1 MPHRVL
7 MPRDVGTVEGVSF
20 VVLAVL
26 VLLVLVATAVVA
38 AVALP
43 NLRSGAQ
50 VLTPQGER
58 VVREARSRL
67 RHTPDA

>member
-1 MPHRVL
+1 
-7 MPRDVGTVEGVSF
+7 
-20 VVLAVL
+20 VVPVVVVFL
-26 VLLVLVATAVVA
+26 VLLVLAAGVVV

-43 NLRSGAQ
+43 HLRSGGR

-67 RHTPDA
+67 RNDSRT